1 MFTGIVEEIG
11 TVRSVQQSDR
21 TGRLSVQ
28 ARQVLEGTK
37 IGDSIAVNGVCLT
50 VVSLD
55 SEGFVADV
63 MPETLRRSNLGTLRC
78 GHRVDLERAMA
89 ADGRFGGPKG
99 DFAADCGEGLCCH

>member
-78 GHRVDLERAMA
+78 GHRVDLERAH
-89 ADGRFGGPKG
+89 GFRP
-99 DFAADCGEGLCCH
+99 H